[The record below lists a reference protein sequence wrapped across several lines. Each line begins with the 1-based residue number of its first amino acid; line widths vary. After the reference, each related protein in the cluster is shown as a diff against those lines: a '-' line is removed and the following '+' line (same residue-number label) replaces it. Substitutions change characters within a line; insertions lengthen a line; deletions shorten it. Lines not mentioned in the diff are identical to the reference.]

1 MGMEDGSQYFGGG
14 GSSGGG
20 GDIGADMG
28 DFNIGMGGGGD
39 SFIIDYSQ
47 QTQDGAPIDWGFDTT
62 SWPTLGDASGGA
74 GGDFNYGYGAGE
86 SPPIDPVADSFIGF
100 DPNQGFFDMGGGYVY
115 DAGSGQVLDTGL
127 YQGPI
132 DQSFGQGSGNLFDSY
147 LDYYL
152 QLGYDPLDAAQ
163 LAADQ
168 AAEGSIIT
176 ETRERGL
183 LPDLPE
189 GPYFPLPYVVDP
201 YTYTPPYTPTFP
213 EGPVPL
219 PPIVNPI
226 IPLVTQPPPRIPM
239 PPQNPY
245 GAVPMAPGL
254 PPPCP
259 GGQYHPFP
267 IGHPE
272 QNKCVPFPPPQV
284 STRPGPVPGASAG
297 GGSRGG
303 SSGGSQQQ
311 QPCPTGYTRDP
322 ITRQCKPQ
330 AQAQAQQ
337 CPTGYWMNPATR
349 RCEPIPKCTSPGT
362 VFDARSGQCVPY
374 RQALNPLPGS
384 EGPGT
389 PPVEAPEEV
398 QGALGDLLGLPWWVW
413 LAAGGLLLL
422 SRDDD
427 GKKTTVTYRRR

>member
-1 MGMEDGSQYFGGG
+1 MGMEQGGYSTDPGSDQ
-14 GSSGGG
+14 GSYDYGGG
-20 GDIGADMG
+20 GDFTYGYGAGG
-28 DFNIGMGGGGD
+28 DAFVLDPGFGMGEE
-39 SFIIDYSQ
+39 
-47 QTQDGAPIDWGFDTT
+47 GAPIDWGFDTT
-62 SWPTLGDASGGA
+62 SWPTLGDASGA
-74 GGDFNYGYGAGE
+74 PGGDFNYGYGAGE
-86 SPPIDPVADSFIGF
+86 SIDPIADQAFF

-115 DAGSGQVLDTGL
+115 DAGSGGVIDTGL
-127 YQGPI
+127 YQPTGQEDI
-132 DQSFGQGSGNLFDSY
+132 GQGGGNLFESY

-163 LAADQ
+163 LAADE
-168 AAEGSIIT
+168 AAQGSIQT
-176 ETRERGL
+176 VTSERGL

-189 GPYFPLPYVVDP
+189 GPYFPLPYVGFDPWASDP
-201 YTYTPPYTPTFP
+201 YRPTFP
-213 EGPVPL
+213 DLPPPL

-226 IPLVTQPPPRIPM
+226 IPLVTQPPPRTPM

-245 GAVPMAPGL
+245 GAVPKAPGL
-254 PPPCP
+254 PPACP

-272 QNKCVPFPPPQV
+272 QNKCVPFPPAQV
-284 STRPGPVPGASAG
+284 SSRPAPVPAGAAG

-303 SSGGSQQQ
+303 SQQQ
-311 QPCPTGYTRDP
+311 QQLPPCPTGYTRDP

-330 AQAQAQQ
+330 AQQQQQQ

-362 VFDARSGQCVPY
+362 VYDARSNRCVPY

-389 PPVEAPEEV
+389 PPVETPEEI

-427 GKKTTVTYRRR
+427 GGKKTTVTYRRR

>member
-14 GSSGGG
+14 SSGG

-39 SFIIDYSQ
+39 DFTIDPGFGMGE
-47 QTQDGAPIDWGFDTT
+47 TGGPIDWGFDTT
-62 SWPTLGDASGGA
+62 SWPTLGDAFGGA
-74 GGDFNYGYGAGE
+74 GGDFNIGMGAGGD
-86 SPPIDPVADSFIGF
+86 SYAIDPIADQAFF
-100 DPNQGFFDMGGGYVY
+100 DPNQGYFDMGGGYVY

-127 YQGPI
+127 YQGPV
-132 DQSFGQGSGNLFDSY
+132 DQGFSQPSGNVFDAY
-147 LDYYL
+147 LDYYIG
-152 QLGYDPLDAAQ
+152 LGYDPLDAAQ
-163 LAADQ
+163 LAADEASGMTISQ
-168 AAEGSIIT
+168 
-176 ETRERGL
+176 ETREKQP

-189 GPYFPLPYVVDP
+189 GEYFALPYIGFDPWASDP
-201 YTYTPPYTPTFP
+201 YRPTFP
-213 EGPVPL
+213 DLPPPL
-219 PPIVNPI
+219 PPIINPI

-245 GAVPMAPGL
+245 GAVPKAPGL
-254 PPPCP
+254 PPACP

-284 STRPGPVPGASAG
+284 SRSPGPVPGG
-297 GGSRGG
+297 GASRGG

-311 QPCPTGYTRDP
+311 QQLPPCPTGYTRDP

-337 CPTGYWMNPATR
+337 CPSGYWMNPATR

-362 VFDARSGQCVPY
+362 VFDARSNRCVPY

-389 PPVEAPEEV
+389 PPVETPEEI
-398 QGALGDLLGLPWWVW
+398 QGALGDLLGLPWWLW

-422 SRDDD
+422 SRDGDE